1 MAAELHAQELDIWTN
16 ITANLNNTTKTLKHI
31 TLPQLQL
38 KLLPDK
44 LLLDKL
50 LPDKLLLDRKLLV
63 DEDKP
68 LYALHFL
75 RSLTKQKK
83 KRRHSKHRRRS
94 RPTHLQMLLRTFTTP

>member
-16 ITANLNNTTKTLKHI
+16 ITANLNNTTKTSKHI

-44 LLLDKL
+44 LL
-50 LPDKLLLDRKLLV
+50 PDKLLLDRKLPV
-63 DEDKP
+63 DEDEP

-83 KRRHSKHRRRS
+83 KRRHSKHKRRS
-94 RPTHLQMLLRTFTTP
+94 RPTHLQM